1 MAPPSRTRQWWE
13 SRPLALAEAALVGA
27 LWFLWI
33 RVPVWRARYRAR
45 GERERLSEAGRFRL
59 FGAACRR
66 GRAPEAYA
74 ALLDWIR
81 MLRPGNRDWRV
92 SAGDGDFAIEVGRLE
107 HLLFAGA
114 RGAPERW
121 NGEKLLAAAAR
132 LRRVESGAGSD
143 RLDHLP
149 PLNPVLAAGFMV
161 DQQESR

>member
-1 MAPPSRTRQWWE
+1 MAAPSRTREWWQ

-27 LWFLWI
+27 LWFLWA

-45 GERERLSEAGRFRL
+45 RERERLSEAGRFRL

-81 MLRPGNRDWRV
+81 MQPPGNRDWRV

-107 HLLFAGA
+107 QLLFAAA
-114 RGAPERW
+114 RSVPERW